1 MEGFCVKIIGEY
13 ISNGDKELI
22 VTKNTI
28 VWLDI
33 ELGLSYFVG
42 NFKDRNRYESL
53 FLDLPTVLET
63 KLRSLEYKSADLVQA
78 NKGKIEVFLKRMLLT
93 KAENKN
99 YEWTKLDGFEVY
111 KPISYTKGRKDVNK
125 NLINCKAIQI
135 NEKFRTVRV
144 GYWDGE

>member
-22 VTKNTI
+22 VTRNTI

-53 FLDLPTVLET
+53 FLDLPIVLET

-78 NKGKIEVFLKRMLLT
+78 NKGKIEVMHHSDSFFV
-93 KAENKN
+93 EFDKN
-99 YEWTKLDGFEVY
+99 WTVKKF
-111 KPISYTKGRKDVNK
+111 KDK
-125 NLINCKAIQI
+125 I
-135 NEKFRTVRV
+135 
-144 GYWDGE
+144 